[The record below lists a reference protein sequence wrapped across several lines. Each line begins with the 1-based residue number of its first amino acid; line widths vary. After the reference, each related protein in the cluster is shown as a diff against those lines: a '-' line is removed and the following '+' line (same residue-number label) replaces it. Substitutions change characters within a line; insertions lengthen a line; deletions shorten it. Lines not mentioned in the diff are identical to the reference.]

1 MNKKIN
7 IDYKRIPHYIF
18 IAAIAI
24 ALLILNYLYFS
35 NHISSNSEVIN
46 NYSLRDEDMNTT
58 RVPAVA
64 GLFYPAD
71 IYQLSDALDG
81 YLSQAASSLTSRPH
95 MLIVPHAGY
104 RYSAQVA
111 ASAYKKLLPFQDEI
125 RRVILVGPSHRV
137 ALQGV
142 ALSSASRFKTPL
154 GLLSADAEITSA
166 LSVVPGFMYNDKAH
180 AEEHSL
186 EVQLPFCK
194 RCLKNSRLFRWST
207 ARLTRKCWPTLWNP
221 ICAVTMF

>member
-1 MNKKIN
+1 M
-7 IDYKRIPHYIF
+7 
-18 IAAIAI
+18 
-24 ALLILNYLYFS
+24 
-35 NHISSNSEVIN
+35 
-46 NYSLRDEDMNTT
+46 
-58 RVPAVA
+58 
-64 GLFYPAD
+64 
-71 IYQLSDALDG
+71 
-81 YLSQAASSLTSRPH
+81 TSRPH

-194 RCLKNSRLFRWST
+194 RCLKIHGCSAGL
-207 ARLTRKCWPTLWNP
+207 WPG
-221 ICAVTMF
+221 